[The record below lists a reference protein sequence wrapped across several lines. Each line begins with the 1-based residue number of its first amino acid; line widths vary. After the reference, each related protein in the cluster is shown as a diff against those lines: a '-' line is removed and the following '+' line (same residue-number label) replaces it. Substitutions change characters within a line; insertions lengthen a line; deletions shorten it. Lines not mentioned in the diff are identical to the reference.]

1 MKMKVAIG
9 EVTDCLIKMIGIG
22 KGGSI
27 IKTPMKIGI
36 VCCSDGIRQV
46 YEDEI
51 EKLQQTLA
59 EMGIE
64 SVLSPYIFARD
75 GYASG
80 TAEERANALMDFYK
94 DDTIDAICDISGG
107 DIANGILPYLDYSV
121 IAEVNKQFW
130 GYSDLTT
137 VLNAIYAKTGR
148 TGVLYQIRNVLY
160 VNREQQIADVRNVLQ
175 DGGDALYRIAYH
187 YVQGTEIHGAV
198 VGGNIRCF
206 LKLAGTEYMPDLQG
220 KILLLESRS
229 GTVARMETYLSQLQQ
244 IGAFEQIA
252 GILLGTF
259 TEMEAKRCTPDIVQL
274 VKRYVG
280 SAMPIAVTKQIGHGM
295 DAKGAVIGAEL

>member
-1 MKMKVAIG
+1 M
-9 EVTDCLIKMIGIG
+9 IK
-22 KGGSI
+22 
-27 IKTPMKIGI
+27 KIGI
-36 VCCSDGIRQV
+36 VSCSNGIRQTYEGEV
-46 YEDEI
+46 YG
-51 EKLQQTLA
+51 LQQTLA

-64 SVLSPYIFARD
+64 SVLSPYIFAGG

-80 TAEERANALMDFYK
+80 TAKERANALMDFYR

-107 DIANGILPYLDYSV
+107 DMANGILPYLDYSV
-121 IAEVNKQFW
+121 IAGANKQFW

-160 VNREQQIADVRNVLQ
+160 ANREQQIADVRNVMQ
-175 DGGDALYRIAYH
+175 NGGDALYQIDCA
-187 YVQGTEIHGAV
+187 YVQGTEMHGVV

-220 KILLLESRS
+220 KILILESLS
-229 GTVARMETYLSQLQQ
+229 GMAPRMETYLSQLQQ
-244 IGAFEQIA
+244 IGTFEQAA

-259 TEMEAKRCTPDIVQL
+259 TEMETKQCTPDIVQL
-274 VKRYVG
+274 VQKYV
-280 SAMPIAVTKQIGHGM
+280 SSTMPIAVTKQIGHGA
-295 DAKGAVIGAEL
+295 DAKGIVIGSKM

>member
-1 MKMKVAIG
+1 M
-9 EVTDCLIKMIGIG
+9 TR
-22 KGGSI
+22 
-27 IKTPMKIGI
+27 KIGI
-36 VCCSDGIRQV
+36 VCCSDGFNRA
-46 YEDEI
+46 YEGEI
-51 EKLQQTLA
+51 EELHRTLA
-59 EMGIE
+59 DMGIE
-64 SVLSPYIFARD
+64 SVFSPFLYARD
-75 GYASG
+75 GVASG
-80 TAEERANALMDFYK
+80 TAEERAKAVMDFYL

-121 IAEVNKQFW
+121 IAKMDKQFW

-137 VLNAIYAKTGR
+137 ILNAIYAKTGQ

-160 VNREQQIADVRNVLQ
+160 KERKQQMADVRDVLC
-175 DGGDALYRIAYH
+175 DGSDALYRIDYH
-187 YVQGTEIHGAV
+187 YVQGTEMHGIV

-206 LKLAGTEYMPDLQG
+206 LKLAGTAYMPDLHG

-259 TEMEAKRCTPDIVQL
+259 TEMEAKQCTPDIVQL
-274 VKRYVG
+274 LRKYVRKT
-280 SAMPIAVTKQIGHGM
+280 MPIAVTGQIGHGT
-295 DAKGAVIGAEL
+295 DAKGIVIGAEL